1 MNILSFDALRTYD
14 FKHISYM
21 KPEHLFKEK
30 KLVMNADWIIYPPYW
45 QVNTLVYGLK
55 KNIFPNIS
63 TYHLGHNKVE
73 MTRALTAVLP
83 QNMPYT
89 EILPEG
95 PESRDFIL
103 STFDFPFICKEV
115 LSSMGNGVHLIE
127 KPSDFHRYADR
138 NDVLYVQEYLPID
151 RDLRITYVGDRIIGG
166 YWRVAGENSF
176 KNNVAQGGSIEYGEI
191 PLAAR
196 QLVETAASLLNIN
209 HAGFD
214 VAMVDGYPYLFE
226 FNVMFGTEGLLRQ
239 NIDIGG
245 AVYDYLLSLQPPVN
259 PIPPIIGHKTIS

>member
-30 KLVMNADWIIYPPYW
+30 ERVMNADWIIYPPYW

-55 KNIFPNIS
+55 KDIFPNIS

-73 MTRALTAVLP
+73 MTRALSAVLP
-83 QNMPYT
+83 QHMPYT

-95 PESRDFIL
+95 PESREFIL

-127 KPSDFHRYADR
+127 KTSDFHRYADH
-138 NDVLYVQEYLPID
+138 NDILYVQEYLPIN
-151 RDLRITYVGDRIIGG
+151 RDLRIAYVGDHIIGG
-166 YWRVAGENSF
+166 YWRVAGEKSF
-176 KNNVAQGGSIEYGEI
+176 KNNVAQGGSIIYGDI
-191 PLAAR
+191 PPAAIE
-196 QLVETAASLLNIN
+196 LVKKAASLLNIN

-214 VAMVDGYPYLFE
+214 IAMVDGYPYLFE

-239 NIDIGG
+239 HIDIGSV
-245 AVYDYLLSLQPPVN
+245 VYDYLHSQHPPFN
-259 PIPPIIGHKTIS
+259 PLPPILEGKTIS